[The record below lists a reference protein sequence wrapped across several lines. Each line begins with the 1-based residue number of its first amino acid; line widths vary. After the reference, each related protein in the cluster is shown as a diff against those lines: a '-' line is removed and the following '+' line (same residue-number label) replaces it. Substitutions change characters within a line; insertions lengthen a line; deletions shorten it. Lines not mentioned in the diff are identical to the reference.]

1 MPWVDVYRK
10 LSCPVYAG
18 TVWRYRLIMATHIGL
33 CLANAIGV
41 LTVAGE
47 AAKQA
52 GSSTGMV
59 AWTTLG
65 AMGMIVY
72 KLLVVDYW
80 EGTATQIREGKLP
93 TALTAVIWLLSKIG
107 AGVVLSL
114 YDSCQTMYA

>member
-1 MPWVDVYRK
+1 
-10 LSCPVYAG
+10 
-18 TVWRYRLIMATHIGL
+18 
-33 CLANAIGV
+33 
-41 LTVAGE
+41 
-47 AAKQA
+47 
-52 GSSTGMV
+52 MV

-107 AGVVLSL
+107 AGVVLNL